1 MSNVF
6 VAVGLAGLDFAV
18 VPVGV
23 VAAAVVVA
31 VPKITMII
39 KNCCKYYLHIILL
52 GTQNGMKSL

>member
-39 KNCCKYYLHIILL
+39 KNCCKY
-52 GTQNGMKSL
+52 